1 MKNKKIEK
9 DLTDHQR
16 KIMRFIIDYNTKNGF
31 QPSMR
36 DIANNFEVSVSS
48 VRSLLLL
55 IENKGIIELTGQS
68 RGIRILK
75 KI

>member
-1 MKNKKIEK
+1 MKEQKNEK
-9 DLTDHQR
+9 GLTDHQR
-16 KIMRFIIDYNTKNGF
+16 EVLKFIVGFNGKSGF

-36 DIANNFEVSVSS
+36 EIAEHFNVSVSS

-55 IENKGIIELTGQS
+55 IERKGIIELTGQS